1 MSTVFLT
8 KCHKTFSVNLHYH
21 SCKFSVINETITNTI
36 LPPACRSPFYS
47 WQCRLDISLRKM
59 NASAIDLCDFMSW
72 RAVVSLVRLV
82 EKCGYYLVFIMT
94 KNINFSKM
102 DANMLRV
109 TYIRITLSLTQW
121 VFFKWS
127 MTQTNLNALK
137 KYSIW

>member
-1 MSTVFLT
+1 
-8 KCHKTFSVNLHYH
+8 
-21 SCKFSVINETITNTI
+21 
-36 LPPACRSPFYS
+36 
-47 WQCRLDISLRKM
+47 M

-109 TYIRITLSLTQW
+109 TYIRITLSLTQ
-121 VFFKWS
+121 
-127 MTQTNLNALK
+127 
-137 KYSIW
+137 